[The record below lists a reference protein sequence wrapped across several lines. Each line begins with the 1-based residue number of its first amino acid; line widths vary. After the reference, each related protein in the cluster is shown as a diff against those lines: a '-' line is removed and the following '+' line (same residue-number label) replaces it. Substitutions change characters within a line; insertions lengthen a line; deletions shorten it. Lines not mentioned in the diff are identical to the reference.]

1 MKYAIAQLEAV
12 RSFHAGEK
20 IRVRFYADG
29 KETAK
34 ANATEFTVS
43 GSDRVYVEPV
53 VEVKA
58 PKERKERGDT
68 KASILRAKITEM
80 LANEEF
86 DYKQAVEF
94 AVETLGMKKPLARVY
109 VKNSV
114 AKIEAAAAAEA

>member
-1 MKYAIAQLEAV
+1 MKYAITQLEAV
-12 RSFHAGEK
+12 RAFYNGEK

-29 KETAK
+29 KEVAK

-43 GSDRVYVEPV
+43 GSDLVYKEPV
-53 VEVKA
+53 VEVKV
-58 PKERKERGDT
+58 RKLRGDT
-68 KASILRAKITEM
+68 KASILRGKIKEM

-94 AVETLGMKKPLARVY
+94 AVEKLNMKKPLARVY

-114 AKIEAAAAAEA
+114 AKIQSVTAAEA

>member
-1 MKYAIAQLEAV
+1 MKYAITQLEAV
-12 RSFHAGEK
+12 RSFYAGEK

-43 GSDRVYVEPV
+43 GSDRVYEEPV

-58 PKERKERGDT
+58 RKERTST
-68 KASILRAKITEM
+68 KASVLRSKIKEM
-80 LANEEF
+80 LADEEF

-94 AVETLGMKKPLARVY
+94 AVEKLSMKKPLARVY
-109 VKNSV
+109 VKNAV
-114 AKIEAAAAAEA
+114 AKLQSVDAAQA